1 LESVLAILVV
11 LVAIITPTLWKSKP
25 DRKRHSAMSGAFAA
39 MDEAFHPAGKQATE
53 QFAEQGQATKPLPSP
68 EGKKL

>member
-1 LESVLAILVV
+1 
-11 LVAIITPTLWKSKP
+11 
-25 DRKRHSAMSGAFAA
+25 MSGAFAA
-39 MDEAFHPAGKQATE
+39 LDEAFHPAGKQATE